1 MEVVAFRLVGV
12 PTSRFRG
19 VYAFRSKISL
29 QFKWQCLMT
38 VDESR
43 REHLGTFDSELAA
56 AHAFDVRARAVGR
69 SSECNFETEVG
80 LTGVNSEAVSEL
92 SEHTSGQSCP
102 LLTSSVPWAASSV
115 VHTSKSQPRI
125 CDHGLTTPATA
136 SRAWPAGAP
145 PRGDG
150 QPHRVGNY
158 STGARAEVPQSRF
171 KGVYFVLGGRWEA
184 KITYRS
190 KSKHIGTFDTEEEAA
205 RAFDARARYLGV
217 PERCN
222 YDERGNE
229 AMDQASEPFRGV
241 RRSRNKWRAV
251 ISVDGQSVNLGIFD
265 TKEQAAEVCRAAE
278 CQNAERKRNA
288 LSGINIPPR
297 NSAANSVT
305 SISSPLAGS
314 PVSDSSQHRKRARG
328 TSCDMLFDFG
338 PMGTA
343 SPHQP
348 VASDILSATMIQDP
362 SISHRLPQLQYQT
375 MLPIQPCQRQ
385 PPPQLNA
392 SLSPLHDR
400 NLVGAYWVPKP
411 QQKSLSHM
419 IPTQS
424 STQSITQHCD
434 STSGRQGQ
442 WFSRLNTLGEPEFLF
457 AQVPPA
463 NTCTTAAA
471 DTSQKMM
478 PAIDT
483 GMWGHLEETQQSH
496 LTSQAKTT
504 TEGSPSWA

>member
-1 MEVVAFRLVGV
+1 M
-12 PTSRFRG
+12 
-19 VYAFRSKISL
+19 
-29 QFKWQCLMT
+29 
-38 VDESR
+38 
-43 REHLGTFDSELAA
+43 H
-56 AHAFDVRARAVGR
+56 
-69 SSECNFETEVG
+69 
-80 LTGVNSEAVSEL
+80 
-92 SEHTSGQSCP
+92 
-102 LLTSSVPWAASSV
+102 SSVSF
-115 VHTSKSQPRI
+115 
-125 CDHGLTTPATA
+125 CTTP
-136 SRAWPAGAP
+136 
-145 PRGDG
+145 
-150 QPHRVGNY
+150 
-158 STGARAEVPQSRF
+158 
-171 KGVYFVLGGRWEA
+171 L
-184 KITYRS
+184 RS
-190 KSKHIGTFDTEEEAA
+190 VKVAI
-205 RAFDARARYLGV
+205 
-217 PERCN
+217 
-222 YDERGNE
+222 
-229 AMDQASEPFRGV
+229 Q
-241 RRSRNKWRAV
+241 
-251 ISVDGQSVNLGIFD
+251 
-265 TKEQAAEVCRAAE
+265 
-278 CQNAERKRNA
+278 A

-362 SISHRLPQLQYQT
+362 SISPHRLPQLQYQT